1 MKKTMF
7 KIILRTIF
15 ALFIIGL
22 LAFGGKLLYEQY
34 PDLLD
39 NALSEIS
46 LKTDNA
52 TDKTSKTLSGPYDVI
67 RVVDGDTAIV
77 SIDGEDV
84 RVRFIGVDTPE
95 SVNPD
100 ESKNT
105 PEGKEASDFTKEL
118 LTGKTVYLEYDAQ
131 ITDDY
136 GRTLAYVY
144 LDDGATMVQTLLLEE
159 GLAMT
164 MTIQP
169 NSKYASSFYDIM
181 VNARENKVGFWATGF
196 FTE

>member
-1 MKKTMF
+1 MKKF
-7 KIILRTIF
+7 FCVILAISILAMLAIGGTL
-15 ALFIIGL
+15 LFD
-22 LAFGGKLLYEQY
+22 QY
-34 PDLLD
+34 PDLIHD
-39 NALSEIS
+39 AISDFIPESNEGSEKPERVIH
-46 LKTDNA
+46 
-52 TDKTSKTLSGPYDVI
+52 GPYDIV
-67 RVVDGDTAIV
+67 RVVDGDTAIIA
-77 SIDGEDV
+77 IDGEDT

-105 PEGKEASDFTKEL
+105 PEGKETSDFTKEL

-144 LDDGATMVQTLLLEE
+144 LDEGKTMVQTLLLEE

-169 NSKYASSFYDIM
+169 NSKYASSFHSTM
-181 VNARENKVGFWATGF
+181 VTARENNVGFWATGF

>member
-1 MKKTMF
+1 MF

-144 LDDGATMVQTLLLEE
+144 LDDGTTMVQTKLLEE
-159 GLAMT
+159 GLATT

-169 NSKYASSFYDIM
+169 NSKYASSFHSTM
-181 VNARENKVGFWATGF
+181 VNARENNAGLWATGF
-196 FTE
+196 FQNDD

>member
-1 MKKTMF
+1 MF

-22 LAFGGKLLYEQY
+22 LAFGGKLIYEQY

-46 LKTDNA
+46 LKTGHA

-105 PEGKEASDFTKEL
+105 PEGKEASDYTKSL
-118 LTGKTVYLEYDAQ
+118 LTGKTVYLEYDVQ
-131 ITDDY
+131 LNDDY

-144 LDDGATMVQTLLLEE
+144 LDDGTTMVQTKLLEE
-159 GLAMT
+159 GLATT

-169 NSKYASSFYDIM
+169 NSKYASSFHSTM
-181 VNARENKVGFWATGF
+181 VNARENNAGLWATGF
-196 FTE
+196 FQNDD